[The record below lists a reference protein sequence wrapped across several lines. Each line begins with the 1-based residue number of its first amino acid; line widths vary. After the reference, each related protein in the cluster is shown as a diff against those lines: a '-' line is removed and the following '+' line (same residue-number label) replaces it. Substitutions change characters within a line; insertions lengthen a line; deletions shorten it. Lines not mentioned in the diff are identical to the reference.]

1 MPKRNNP
8 ESPTDSVT
16 GVSGDESQSSSVTTR
31 KRCRLANASQLDLCQ
46 ELFDRIRAYR
56 GEDGSL
62 SETFMRLPTRR
73 SNPDYYEAVREPM
86 DLARIQAK
94 IKACEYESVDQM
106 ATDVNLIVANTKA
119 FYPASTTE
127 FAKAVELQD
136 VFDHERQVLQSITTK
151 STDSTTSSTSSSVT
165 DRRATRRRPFVTEER
180 DEEEAE
186 TLSIAASD
194 DSRIASSEVS
204 TINLTS
210 SQPSSTQLDNPY
222 ELLFASI
229 AKYVGENDRPLA
241 PTFTHLPSRELYP
254 VYYVVIKEPIDLRM
268 IARRISS
275 GKYNSMDELER
286 DFLLLARNA
295 KTFNEP
301 KSVIYQDAATLA
313 RILKGKRSEAEHP
326 PVRTN
331 RERGKRAS
339 RLNYI
344 PHEVVEQFASM
355 PDLSDPPDSSS
366 QIDEC
371 TEAAFELSGDDED
384 TRATGTSQS
393 CSSVASISIKRKR
406 GRPRRNPYPEDTIKR
421 SPSREPLS
429 PASMYSQYSTSAT
442 GELGGTNLPHSCAS
456 RAHRRLQEKLLQVVL
471 DALNEDGQPMSTPFF
486 RLPSRRLYPDYY
498 EEITNPLCLSSI
510 KKKIKR
516 YEYTSLDTV
525 LMDLDIVF
533 NNAQQYNVEQ
543 SAIHQDSIRLQ
554 EIAHKKCIE
563 LKNSEIALNIKPDN
577 SDTVPFSPNGN
588 NLTVSS
594 TTLSEGINYPQYDQT
609 PLRRSGHQLVTGE
622 EATLKRLQNLY
633 KTVYYFRA
641 NDGHY
646 PRDTFVSLP
655 SRDVHPDYYQVI
667 SNPIDLT
674 MIKHK
679 MDEGKY
685 SSHDEMV
692 LDLQLMFNNACNYNE
707 EGSSVYNDA
716 KLLDSI
722 VKKRLRTFV
731 SYNGN
736 VNRPITSR
744 SSLTT
749 EPLTQQLDG
758 SNIQSHASLVNT
770 VPAVHHQQSG
780 QPTCSL
786 LQRVMLELFQAVR
799 EYQINGRV
807 LSNPFMR
814 LPTRN
819 ELPTYYE
826 FIKKPVE
833 LQSVAKQLVQ
843 MKYTDFE
850 EFAGELFLMFDNACR
865 FNEPDSQIY
874 ADTLILHRVC
884 LAKRSLLLSAHQQS
898 LSIPPCVAPDVS
910 TGLRRLLTNLHN
922 AMLTACDADGRGLV
936 DSLIAG
942 DGTESMLTSVTAARL
957 AALHRAVAEGSY
969 HRLDSLQSDWLGILA
984 RARIGEG
991 CDQPAEVKN
1000 PCPTKQQRLD
1010 AAELAHRW
1018 VRLRDELCHR
1028 RSGTQ
1033 TSPNNDSGSVLPSHV
1048 VLYSPALS
1056 YTEAALERDIT
1067 EENANHKL
1075 PVYDDENG
1083 EETLN
1088 PLSDGECEL
1097 KHFEARGQ
1105 TYHVGDY
1112 VYVDPMRPNVTQCH
1126 IGRITRISRVE
1137 HSLSKIEEQIPNK
1150 EDQSKRENSCD
1161 NIESSVKVDHPYT
1174 INVRL
1179 SMYLRPAEAH
1189 PSRRRRLLA
1198 AEVFRTA
1205 LGETVQINQIVGRC
1219 LVMHIS
1225 QFIRYKPKNLEE
1237 RDVFICESQFSI
1249 TSQLFTKVRDWNIP
1263 LPTGIELEA
1272 RPTPFVPTRLPPNEP
1287 LGNALEQVNNSLFV
1301 QMHYPLPQTLK
1312 SIVLED
1318 LTETEGTVVY
1328 EQYVHENGFSV
1339 KLGDF
1344 LYVPSTNG
1352 SSERSIVRVDKLWK
1366 SCAQNAILFT
1376 GPWFVTSSSVDHL
1389 PTRLFY
1395 PKEVFLTGADHA
1407 THALASA
1414 TGKCYVM
1421 RPCDYSQARPTEI
1434 PEHDIYMC
1442 DSKYFET
1449 EKVIRKLKKG
1459 LKKFQFTSNN
1469 IHEDEFY
1476 FFPQQIMPRKDASPL
1491 LAQASTEP
1499 LQNDQ
1504 LNRPVSLAFTCA
1516 LAAAAGTTTN
1526 MVAAPMISLPNL
1538 SPVDTA
1544 KQTDRIPTGL
1554 IGESSGSS
1562 PLTGHSTNPV
1572 VGHTP
1577 VNVLPTN
1584 NNALVHGIT
1593 SSAQL
1598 DALTRA
1604 FIENNVDRTGKK
1616 RKIRKPPS
1624 GYVLYAGEIR
1634 KKLLQERPDAP
1645 FGEISREVG
1654 LLWRQ
1659 MPTAQRD
1666 LYEQKAHLIRQHMA
1680 EEEMQMKAREQEQVQ
1695 LHIQQQIAAT
1705 CISSHNISGTIP
1717 LQSSATAINPSSSSR
1732 MPVTAT
1738 AATMQFYQTPTGQV
1752 IQIVH
1757 ASSTTPSVVGHNAL
1771 PAQTVTAS
1779 LAQPANIVQ
1788 TTYATIPAIASAC
1801 PVATPTHQVVY
1812 QLSNQQ
1818 HGILPNGTVGSGTP
1832 QQPFYQPQLHPQ
1844 TQQQPQRVLVAS
1856 SVCSTPTIMGTV
1868 IGSGTTVP
1876 PVLPVGTNTGP
1887 SMPNVQQA
1895 QILLGS
1901 TGSVSS
1907 TGFPAL
1913 AQGGLVTTTTPTLNQ
1928 PLLHQGVAVAAVGAP
1943 HIVQPPGPTLGA
1955 CSQDYAPQVQP
1966 QYQLVQQ
1973 VPQSQPLAPNV
1984 MASVSVVPGTQ
1995 FIQSQ
2000 PQTIPTQPQTG
2011 RPSSPMF
2018 VSVPPR
2024 TSRVLHSEIYQRY
2037 ISRLRK
2043 NAPGGL
2049 GDWHNQLS
2057 ASLDTAPPVQP
2068 NIANQLI
2075 GNFFT
2080 DPKKVQSCSVT
2091 EALWNLRDYLLE
2103 DALKIRLRCLNAAE
2117 C

>member
-8 ESPTDSVT
+8 ESPTDSVI
-16 GVSGDESQSSSVTTR
+16 GVSGDESQSSSTTTR

-56 GEDGSL
+56 GEDGTL
-62 SETFMRLPTRR
+62 SEAFMRLPTRR
-73 SNPDYYEAVREPM
+73 SNADYYEAVREPM

-94 IKACEYESVDQM
+94 IKACEYESVEQM
-106 ATDVNLIVANTKA
+106 ATDINLIVANTKS

-136 VFDHERQVLQSITTK
+136 VFDHERQVLQAITTK
-151 STDSTTSSTSSSVT
+151 STDSTASSTSSSVS
-165 DRRATRRRPFVTEER
+165 DRRTTRRRAIITEER

-186 TLSIAASD
+186 ALSIAASD
-194 DSRIASSEVS
+194 DSRTAPSEAS
-204 TINLTS
+204 T
-210 SQPSSTQLDNPY
+210 SQPNSTQLDNPY

-229 AKYVGENDRPLA
+229 AKYVSENDRPLA

-268 IARRISS
+268 IARRILS
-275 GKYNSMDELER
+275 GKYNSMDELEK

-366 QIDEC
+366 QMDES

-384 TRATGTSQS
+384 TQATGTSQS
-393 CSSVASISIKRKR
+393 CSSVASFSVKRKR
-406 GRPRRNPYPEDTIKR
+406 GRPRRNLYHEDSIKR

-429 PASMYSQYSTSAT
+429 PASILSQHSTSAA
-442 GELGGTNLPHSCAS
+442 GELGGANLPHSCTS

-516 YEYTSLDTV
+516 YEYSSLDTV
-525 LMDLDIVF
+525 LIDLDIVF

-554 EIAHKKCIE
+554 QIAHKKCEE

-577 SDTVPFSPNGN
+577 PDGASFSPNGN

-594 TTLSEGINYPQYDQT
+594 TTLSEGMNYYAQYDQT
-609 PLRRSGHQLVTGE
+609 PLKRPGHQIITGE
-622 EATLKRLQNLY
+622 EATLKRLQTLY

-655 SRDVHPDYYQVI
+655 SKDVYPDYYQLI
-667 SNPIDLT
+667 ANPIDLT

-716 KLLDSI
+716 KLLDSV
-722 VKKRLRTFV
+722 VKKRLKTFV
-731 SYNGN
+731 SYTGI
-736 VNRPITSR
+736 VNRPLTSR
-744 SSLTT
+744 SS
-749 EPLTQQLDG
+749 EPLTQQLDVP
-758 SNIQSHASLVNT
+758 NIQSHAGLVNT
-770 VPAVHHQQSG
+770 VPAVHHQQPG

-799 EYQINGRV
+799 EYQINGRI
-807 LSNPFMR
+807 LSEPFMR
-814 LPTRN
+814 LPTRT

-833 LQSVAKQLVQ
+833 LQTVAKQLVQ

-850 EFAGELFLMFDNACR
+850 EFASELFLMFDNACR

-874 ADTLILHRVC
+874 ADALILHRVC
-884 LAKRSLLLSAHQQS
+884 LTKRSSLLSTHHQS
-898 LSIPPCVAPDVS
+898 LSIPPCVAPDVA

-942 DGTESMLTSVTAARL
+942 DGTESTLTSVTAARL

-991 CDQPAEVKN
+991 SDQPAEVKN

-1028 RSGTQ
+1028 QQRRSGTQ
-1033 TSPNNDSGSVLPSHV
+1033 TCTPNNDSGSVLPNHV

-1088 PLSDGECEL
+1088 PLLDGECEL

-1105 TYHVGDY
+1105 LYHVGDY
-1112 VYVDPMRPNVTQCH
+1112 VYVEPMRPNVTQCH
-1126 IGRITRISRVE
+1126 IGRITRISRRE
-1137 HSLSKIEEQIPNK
+1137 HHSLSKTEEQMSNK
-1150 EDQSKRENSCD
+1150 DDQSKTENNCD
-1161 NIESSVKVDHPYT
+1161 NIESSSKIDHPTT

-1205 LGETVQINQIVGRC
+1205 LGETVQINQIMGRC

-1249 TSQLFTKVRDWNIP
+1249 TSQLFLKIRDWNIP
-1263 LPTGIELEA
+1263 LPTGIELET

-1287 LGNALEQVNNSLFV
+1287 LGNALEQVDNSLFV
-1301 QMHYPLPQTLK
+1301 QMNYPLPRTFQ
-1312 SIVLED
+1312 SIVLQD
-1318 LTETEGTVVY
+1318 LTETEGTIVY
-1328 EQYVHENGFSV
+1328 EQYVHENGFLV

-1352 SSERSIVRVDKLWK
+1352 STERSIVRVDKLWK
-1366 SCAQNAILFT
+1366 SCTQNAILFT
-1376 GPWFVTSSSVDHL
+1376 GPLFITSSLVDHL

-1434 PEHDIYMC
+1434 PEQDIYLC

-1469 IHEDEFY
+1469 VHEDEFY

-1491 LAQASTEP
+1491 LAQASPEP

-1516 LAAAAGTTTN
+1516 LAAAAGTSTT
-1526 MVAAPMISLPNL
+1526 MVTAPIISLPNL
-1538 SPVDTA
+1538 PTDPT
-1544 KQTDRIPTGL
+1544 KQTDHRIPTGL
-1554 IGESSGSS
+1554 MNESPGSN
-1562 PLTGHSTNPV
+1562 PLAGHNT
-1572 VGHTP
+1572 TP
-1577 VNVLPTN
+1577 VIGRPSVNNVTPTN
-1584 NNALVHGIT
+1584 NNNTLVHGIT
-1593 SSAQL
+1593 SSPQI

-1604 FIENNVDRTGKK
+1604 FIENNIDRTGKK

-1680 EEEMQMKAREQEQVQ
+1680 EEEMQMKAREQEQGSPTCQ
-1695 LHIQQQIAAT
+1695 KWNIELLQQ
-1705 CISSHNISGTIP
+1705 
-1717 LQSSATAINPSSSSR
+1717 
-1732 MPVTAT
+1732 
-1738 AATMQFYQTPTGQV
+1738 
-1752 IQIVH
+1752 
-1757 ASSTTPSVVGHNAL
+1757 
-1771 PAQTVTAS
+1771 
-1779 LAQPANIVQ
+1779 
-1788 TTYATIPAIASAC
+1788 
-1801 PVATPTHQVVY
+1801 
-1812 QLSNQQ
+1812 
-1818 HGILPNGTVGSGTP
+1818 
-1832 QQPFYQPQLHPQ
+1832 
-1844 TQQQPQRVLVAS
+1844 
-1856 SVCSTPTIMGTV
+1856 
-1868 IGSGTTVP
+1868 
-1876 PVLPVGTNTGP
+1876 
-1887 SMPNVQQA
+1887 
-1895 QILLGS
+1895 
-1901 TGSVSS
+1901 
-1907 TGFPAL
+1907 
-1913 AQGGLVTTTTPTLNQ
+1913 
-1928 PLLHQGVAVAAVGAP
+1928 
-1943 HIVQPPGPTLGA
+1943 
-1955 CSQDYAPQVQP
+1955 
-1966 QYQLVQQ
+1966 
-1973 VPQSQPLAPNV
+1973 
-1984 MASVSVVPGTQ
+1984 TQ
-1995 FIQSQ
+1995 FIQDLCRLLKSVTNDLGNRSRKIELLRSKLDSEEYAHIRQIDKPFPLPLNPDIIVCGVQSSTATLFKSFQRPALLTFIQ
-2000 PQTIPTQPQTG
+2000 PNGDTYRAILKHGDDLRQDQLVLQMIELMDVILRKENFDLRLTPYKVLATSSRHGLVQFVESVSLADILHRSTLLAYLQLKA
-2011 RPSSPMF
+2011 PSSNGPMGVQKDVMETYIRSCAGYCVITYLLGVGDRHMENLLLTADGHLF
-2018 VSVPPR
+2018 HIDFSFILGADPKPMAPEVRLTRAMIDGMGGPNSNQFNEFWKITFTAFLILR
-2024 TSRVLHSEIYQRY
+2024 RHANLFLTLFSLMSNTGIQSFNGQQNNASEFLKEHFCVHQSEEKAV
-2037 ISRLRK
+2037 SRLANRMTESIK
-2043 NAPGGL
+2043 AIVP
-2049 GDWHNQLS
+2049 DIMERIH
-2057 ASLDTAPPVQP
+2057 TIVQYMR
-2068 NIANQLI
+2068 N
-2075 GNFFT
+2075 
-2080 DPKKVQSCSVT
+2080 
-2091 EALWNLRDYLLE
+2091 
-2103 DALKIRLRCLNAAE
+2103 
-2117 C
+2117 

>member
-1 MPKRNNP
+1 MPKRSNP
-8 ESPTDSVT
+8 ESPADSIT
-16 GVSGDESQSSSVTTR
+16 GLSGDESQSSSVLTR

-62 SETFMRLPTRR
+62 SDTFMRLPTRR
-73 SNPDYYEAVREPM
+73 SHADYYEAVREPM

-106 ATDVNLIVANTKA
+106 ATDINLIVANTKS

-136 VFDHERQVLQSITTK
+136 VFDHERQLLQVITTR
-151 STDSTTSSTSSSVT
+151 STDSTASSASSSVT
-165 DRRATRRRPFVTEER
+165 DRRTTRRRAFVTGER

-186 TLSIAASD
+186 TLSITASD
-194 DSRIASSEVS
+194 DSRTAPSEVS
-204 TINLTS
+204 TTNLTSS

-268 IARRISS
+268 IARKISS
-275 GKYNSMDELER
+275 GEYNTMDELEK

-301 KSVIYQDAATLA
+301 KSVIYQDAVTLA

-339 RLNYI
+339 RLNYV
-344 PHEVVEQFASM
+344 PHEIVKQFASI

-366 QIDEC
+366 QMDES
-371 TEAAFELSGDDED
+371 TEVVFELSGDDED
-384 TRATGTSQS
+384 TQATGTSQS
-393 CSSVASISIKRKR
+393 CSSAASVAIRKKR
-406 GRPRRNPYPEDTIKR
+406 GRPRRNPFSEDSIKR

-429 PASMYSQYSTSAT
+429 PASIPSQYNTN
-442 GELGGTNLPHSCAS
+442 GNGYELGGNNLPPLCAS

-471 DALNEDGQPMSTPFF
+471 DSLNEDGQPMSTPFF

-516 YEYTSLDTV
+516 YEYSSLDTV
-525 LMDLDIVF
+525 LTDLDVVF

-554 EIAHKKCIE
+554 QIAHKKCVE
-563 LKNSEIALNIKPDN
+563 LKNSEIALSIKPDN
-577 SDTVPFSPNGN
+577 PETASYSPSGNNQTVP
-588 NLTVSS
+588 S
-594 TTLSEGINYPQYDQT
+594 TTVAEGITYSQYDQT
-609 PLRRSGHQLVTGE
+609 PLRRPGRQVVTGE
-622 EATLKRLQNLY
+622 EATVKRLQNLY
-633 KTVYYFRA
+633 KAVYYFRA
-641 NDGHY
+641 DDGHF

-655 SRDVHPDYYQVI
+655 SKDEYPDYYQVI
-667 SNPIDLT
+667 LNPIDLT

-692 LDLQLMFNNACNYNE
+692 HDLQLMFNNACSYNE

-716 KLLDSI
+716 KLLDSV
-722 VKKRLRTFV
+722 VKKRIRAFV
-731 SYNGN
+731 TYNSN
-736 VNRPITSR
+736 VNRLITAR
-744 SSLTT
+744 SSLT
-749 EPLTQQLDG
+749 EPMPQQFDAQ
-758 SNIQSHASLVNT
+758 NIQSHPSSVST
-770 VPAVHHQQSG
+770 IPAVHHQQSG
-780 QPTCSL
+780 QQPTFSI
-786 LQRVMLELFQAVR
+786 LQRVMLELFQTVR
-799 EYQINGRV
+799 EYQVNGRV

-826 FIKKPVE
+826 FIKRPVE

-843 MKYTDFE
+843 MKYNDFE

-874 ADTLILHRVC
+874 ADALMLHRVC
-884 LAKRSLLLSAHQQS
+884 LAKRSLLLSTHQQS
-898 LSIPPCVAPDVS
+898 LSIPSCVAPDVPTS
-910 TGLRRLLTNLHN
+910 LRRLLTNLHN
-922 AMLTACDADGRGLV
+922 SMLTACDADGRGLV

-942 DGTESMLTSVTAARL
+942 DGTETTLTSVTAARL
-957 AALHRAVAEGSY
+957 AALHRAVADGAY

-991 CDQPAEVKN
+991 SDQPAEAKN

-1010 AAELAHRW
+1010 AAELARRW

-1028 RSGTQ
+1028 PQRRSGTQ
-1033 TSPNNDSGSVLPSHV
+1033 ISSVNNDSGSALPTHV
-1048 VLYSPALS
+1048 ILYSPALS

-1067 EENANHKL
+1067 EENEKYKL
-1075 PVYDDENG
+1075 PIYDDENG
-1083 EETLN
+1083 EEI
-1088 PLSDGECEL
+1088 LSSLPEGQCEL

-1105 TYHVGDY
+1105 VYHVGDY
-1112 VYVDPMRPNVTQCH
+1112 VYVEPMRSNVTQCH

-1137 HSLSKIEEQIPNK
+1137 HSASKNELTFNK
-1150 EDQSKRENSCD
+1150 EDQMKTENNCEISDTSKC
-1161 NIESSVKVDHPYT
+1161 DHPST

-1179 SMYLRPAEAH
+1179 SLYFRPAEAH

-1205 LGETVQINQIVGRC
+1205 VGETVQTNQIMGRC

-1249 TSQLFTKVRDWNIP
+1249 RSQLFVKVKDWNIP

-1272 RPTPFVPTRLPPNEP
+1272 RPIPFVPTRLPPNEP
-1287 LGNALEQVNNSLFV
+1287 LGNALEQVDNSLFV
-1301 QMHYPLPQTLK
+1301 QMHYPLPWTFH

-1318 LTETEGTVVY
+1318 RTEIEGIVVY
-1328 EQYVHENGFSV
+1328 EQYVHENGFLV

-1344 LYVPSTNG
+1344 LYVPSTNE

-1395 PKEVFLTGADHA
+1395 PKEVFLTGSEHA

-1434 PEHDIYMC
+1434 SEQDVYMC

-1459 LKKFQFTSNN
+1459 LKKFQFTSEN
-1469 IHEDEFY
+1469 IHDDEFY
-1476 FFPQQIMPRKDASPL
+1476 FFSQQIMPRKDASPL
-1491 LAQASTEP
+1491 LAKASIEP

-1504 LNRPVSLAFTCA
+1504 LNRPVSLALTCV
-1516 LAAAAGTTTN
+1516 LAAAAGTTTT
-1526 MVAAPMISLPNL
+1526 MVAPPIISLPNL
-1538 SPVDTA
+1538 STDPV
-1544 KQTDRIPTGL
+1544 KQTERLPTGL
-1554 IGESSGSS
+1554 LSENTNCGNNTTLVACRSSA
-1562 PLTGHSTNPV
+1562 
-1572 VGHTP
+1572 
-1577 VNVLPTN
+1577 
-1584 NNALVHGIT
+1584 NAVPT
-1593 SSAQL
+1593 SSNPLVLGISSQHQI

-1624 GYVLYAGEIR
+1624 GYVLYAGEVR

-1666 LYEQKAHLIRQHMA
+1666 IYEQKAHLIRQHMA
-1680 EEEMQMKAREQEQVQ
+1680 EEEMQIKAREQEQVQ
-1695 LHIQQQIAAT
+1695 LHLQQQIAAAS
-1705 CISSHNISGTIP
+1705 ISSANISGTMP
-1717 LQSSATAINPSSSSR
+1717 LQAATGVNPPSSSR
-1732 MPVTAT
+1732 MPAT
-1738 AATMQFYQTPTGQV
+1738 TPPSTMQFYQTPSGQV

-1757 ASSTTPSVVGHNAL
+1757 ASSTPNVVGHSTV
-1771 PAQTVTAS
+1771 PAQTVTAP
-1779 LAQPANIVQ
+1779 LGQPASIVQ

-1801 PVATPTHQVVY
+1801 PVATPTHQIVY
-1812 QLSNQQ
+1812 QLSSQQ
-1818 HGILPNGTVGSGTP
+1818 SILSTGTVSTGTP
-1832 QQPFYQPQLHPQ
+1832 QQSFYQPQLHPQ
-1844 TQQQPQRVLVAS
+1844 APQQQQRVLVAS
-1856 SVCSTPTIMGTV
+1856 SVCSTPTILGTV

-1876 PVLPVGTNTGP
+1876 PVLPVGTNAG
-1887 SMPNVQQA
+1887 SSIPNIPQA
-1895 QILLGS
+1895 QILLSS
-1901 TGSVSS
+1901 TGSTSS

-1913 AQGGLVTTTTPTLNQ
+1913 PQSGLVTTTTPTMNQ
-1928 PLLHQGVAVAAVGAP
+1928 PHLHPGVAVAAVGTP
-1943 HIVQPPGPTLGA
+1943 HIIPSPAPTLGA
-1955 CSQDYAPQVQP
+1955 CPQDYAPQVQS
-1966 QYQLVQQ
+1966 QYQLIQQ
-1973 VPQSQPLAPNV
+1973 VPQSQPIGPNV

-2000 PQTIPTQPQTG
+2000 PQTVATQSQAA
-2011 RPSSPMF
+2011 RPSSPLF

-2057 ASLDTAPPVQP
+2057 ASLDTSPSIQTNGV
-2068 NIANQLI
+2068 NQLV
-2075 GNFFT
+2075 GNFFS
-2080 DPKKVQSCSVT
+2080 DPKKVRNCSVT
-2091 EALWNLRDYLLE
+2091 EALWNLREYLLE
-2103 DALKIRLRCLNAAE
+2103 DALKIRLRCLSATE